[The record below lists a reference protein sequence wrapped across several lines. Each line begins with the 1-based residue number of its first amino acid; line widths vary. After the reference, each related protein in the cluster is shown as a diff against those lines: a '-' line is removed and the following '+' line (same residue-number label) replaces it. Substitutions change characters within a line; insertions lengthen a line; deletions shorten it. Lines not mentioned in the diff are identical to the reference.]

1 MAAKSKKA
9 KPVTEAAPTDTAA
22 VDAAFKAATKGIKM
36 VKRHKEYQEP
46 DPTADAFDGSGR
58 FTGSNPYPAG
68 TAKAQGWEIL
78 KKSEK

>member
-1 MAAKSKKA
+1 MAAKRSKKPA
-9 KPVTEAAPTDTAA
+9 VNTATA
-22 VDAAFKAATKGIKM
+22 EVDAAFKAATKGVKM
-36 VKRHKEYQEP
+36 VHRHKEYQEP